1 MNHSYTGCYKG
12 GNSVLHRADPF
23 AKLICLFAVIAAI
36 VLCDSLWGFLAVTV
50 FVICIIILS
59 KTEPLYILRSL
70 KSLWLFLI
78 IIFLMN
84 AFFYNTSNA
93 LFEFFL
99 LRPSYAGFIQGLI
112 VVIRLAFA
120 VILTNILMSVTTP
133 LEIINAIE
141 TLIYPLKYI
150 RVPIRDVSMILGVSM
165 QFIPTF
171 KQEADMIRKAQLARG
186 ARFESKRLN
195 ERAQSFLPLIIPV
208 FVSAFR
214 RADELSTAMESR
226 GYRRVDSRNT
236 NITLNLKLTDIL
248 MLFIAFSVCLLEIF
262 I

>member
-12 GNSVLHRADPF
+12 GNSILHRADPF

-93 LFEFFL
+93 LFEFGL
-99 LRPSYAGFIQGLI
+99 LRPSYAAL
-112 VVIRLAFA
+112 
-120 VILTNILMSVTTP
+120 
-133 LEIINAIE
+133 
-141 TLIYPLKYI
+141 
-150 RVPIRDVSMILGVSM
+150 
-165 QFIPTF
+165 F
-171 KQEADMIRKAQLARG
+171 KA
-186 ARFESKRLN
+186 
-195 ERAQSFLPLIIPV
+195 
-208 FVSAFR
+208 
-214 RADELSTAMESR
+214 
-226 GYRRVDSRNT
+226 
-236 NITLNLKLTDIL
+236 
-248 MLFIAFSVCLLEIF
+248 
-262 I
+262 

>member
-1 MNHSYTGCYKG
+1 MNHSYTGCYKS
-12 GNSVLHRADPF
+12 GNSILHKANPF
-23 AKLICLFAVIAAI
+23 AKLLCLFAAIAAI
-36 VLCDSLWGFLAVTV
+36 VLCDSVLGFLAVIT
-50 FVICIIILS
+50 FILCIILISGIELCD
-59 KTEPLYILRSL
+59 IFRSL
-70 KSLWLFLI
+70 KSLWLFLV

-84 AFFYNTSNA
+84 AFFYTASNPI
-93 LFEFFL
+93 FEFGFI
-99 LRPSYAGFIQGLI
+99 RPSYIGIIQGI
-112 VVIRLAFA
+112 TIIIRLAFT
-120 VILTNILMSVTTP
+120 VILADILMAVTTP

-141 TLIYPLKYI
+141 ALIYPLKYI
-150 RVPIRDVSMILGVSM
+150 RVPIRDVSMILGVAM

-171 KQEADMIRKAQLARG
+171 RQEADMIRKAQLARG
-186 ARFESKRLN
+186 ARFESKKLN

-214 RADELSTAMESR
+214 RADELSIAMESR

-248 MLFIAFSVCLLEIF
+248 MLLMASSICLLEIF

>member
-12 GNSVLHRADPF
+12 GNSILHRADPF

-36 VLCDSLWGFLAVTV
+36 VLCDSLLGFLIITAFILCV
-50 FVICIIILS
+50 IILS
-59 KTEPLYILRSL
+59 GTELLYILGSL
-70 KSLWLFLI
+70 KNLWLFLI

-84 AFFYNTSNA
+84 TFFYNASNA
-93 LFEFFL
+93 LFVFGP
-99 LRPSYAGFIQGLI
+99 LRPSYAGLIQGLT

-120 VILTNILMSVTTP
+120 VILADILMAVTTP

-141 TLIYPLKYI
+141 ALIYPLKYI

-171 KQEADMIRKAQLARG
+171 KQEADMIRKAQIARG
-186 ARFESKRLN
+186 ARFESKRLTD
-195 ERAQSFLPLIIPV
+195 RAQSFLPLIIPV

-214 RADELSTAMESR
+214 RADELSIAMESR

-236 NITLNLKLTDIL
+236 TITLNLKLTDIL
-248 MLFIAFSVCLLEIF
+248 MLLIASALCLLEIF

>member
-12 GNSVLHRADPF
+12 GNSILHRADPF

-36 VLCDSLWGFLAVTV
+36 VLCNSILGFFIAAAL
-50 FVICIIILS
+50 ILCIIILS
-59 KTEPLYILRSL
+59 GADLLYIFRSL

-84 AFFYNTSNA
+84 TFFYNASDT
-93 LFEFFL
+93 LFEFGL
-99 LRPSYAGFIQGLI
+99 LKPSYAGLIQGLT

-120 VILTNILMSVTTP
+120 VILADILMAVTTP

-141 TLIYPLKYI
+141 TLIYPLKYLH
-150 RVPIRDVSMILGVSM
+150 VPIRDVSMILGVSM

-171 KQEADMIRKAQLARG
+171 KHETDMIRKAQLARG
-186 ARFESKRLN
+186 ARFESKRLG

-214 RADELSTAMESR
+214 RADELSIAMESR

-236 NITLNLKLTDIL
+236 NITLKLKLTDIL
-248 MLFIAFSVCLLEIF
+248 MLLAAFSICLLEIF